1 MHASHT
7 DATGCPCTDTLHVKM
22 AISDLVECA
31 VNLAEK
37 VTGVDIDRDGDIG
50 VRCPSTTVMLTLSP
64 SCLSPSPH
72 PLTPMLPP
80 SLSPLLRVWQ
90 DKRTNTGEKQ
100 LDDAV
105 QKKSSRAS
113 TLPDISANTPKV
125 SLFKFTSMG
134 PELIKAASDQV
145 DEFADIAVKK
155 AKYMWDNQ
163 KTTISVPAGAPAG
176 LLAIY
181 VQNATGVRLSLKSSP
196 TIPLVDYPPPDTIEP
211 GECASF
217 LVTDPLTVTYE
228 VQVFEG
234 PFPFPPAGGGWQAP
248 TGDQVIPQ
256 FVLYATGFAAPDG
269 IPVTPST
276 AKGAVQD
283 MGGGGSVSCTFTWSA
298 NLNPG
303 VGDQSVPR
311 RFTIRQSIP

>member
-1 MHASHT
+1 
-7 DATGCPCTDTLHVKM
+7 
-22 AISDLVECA
+22 
-31 VNLAEK
+31 
-37 VTGVDIDRDGDIG
+37 
-50 VRCPSTTVMLTLSP
+50 
-64 SCLSPSPH
+64 
-72 PLTPMLPP
+72 MLPP

-105 QKKSSRAS
+105 QKKSARAS
-113 TLPDISANTPKV
+113 TLPDISATTPKV

-145 DEFADIAVKK
+145 DEFTDIAVKK
-155 AKYMWDNQ
+155 AGFMLTNQ
-163 KTTISVPAGAPAG
+163 KKAFPDNGETVLP
-176 LLAIY
+176 IY
-181 VQNATGVRLSLKSSP
+181 VQNATGVRLSLKSSSP
-196 TIPLVDYPPPDTIEP
+196 VEGNNYPAPDTIEP

-217 LVTDPLTVTYE
+217 LVTSPYKVTYE

-248 TGDQVIPQ
+248 TGDKVVPQ
-256 FVLYATGFAAPDG
+256 FELNAVGFAAADG